1 MKSLFSKLEPKLVYS
16 LIQRKLSTSQII
28 AISFLLVI
36 FVGAVI
42 LYLPISQAEGV
53 KVSFIDALFTSTSAV
68 CVTGLVTVTAATTY
82 NLFGKTIIMLLIQIG
97 GLSLITIFT
106 YFTVYLGKKIS
117 LKERLTVQAAF
128 NVNEMSGMVRMV
140 LLVIRGTLLCEGTG
154 AAILAGFFL
163 KQGMPWYQ
171 ALYYGLFHSVSAFCN
186 AGFDIVGDK
195 SFIPYS
201 GSVVLNLTIIFLI
214 VIGGIGFTVWRD
226 VYTKIRYKVTPHIKR
241 KYKLSVHS
249 KIALIMTGFLIA
261 SGTLYFFLAEFSNP
275 ETLGLL
281 SVPHKLLAS
290 LFQSVTLR
298 TAGFA
303 TIAQGGLSEAS
314 KLVSSIFMLIGGSPG
329 GTAGGMKTV
338 TVAIVL
344 ICVWSTIKGY
354 NQITVFERTIPTSIL
369 QKSLAI
375 IFIML
380 FLWLGGTGILL
391 ISEQSSVFVHNA
403 ADLLFEVAS
412 ALGTVGLT
420 TGITPF
426 LSVLGKWVI
435 ITCMII
441 GRIGPITI
449 IISLMSRTVQVN
461 ERIQYPEE
469 EVMIG

>member
-1 MKSLFSKLEPKLVYS
+1 MKSLFSKLKPNVLYL

-36 FVGAVI
+36 FIGAVL
-42 LYLPISQAEGV
+42 LYLPISQQEGND
-53 KVSFIDALFTSTSAV
+53 VSFLDALFTSASAV
-68 CVTGLVTVTAATTY
+68 CVTGLTTVTTATTW
-82 NLFGKTIIMLLIQIG
+82 NLFGKTIIMFLIQIG

-106 YFTVYLGKKIS
+106 FFTVYIGKKIS

-128 NVNEMSGMVRMV
+128 NVNEISGMVRMV

-154 AAILAGFFL
+154 AVILTGFFL

-195 SFIPYS
+195 SFIPFS
-201 GSVVLNLTIIFLI
+201 GSIVLNLTIVFLI
-214 VIGGIGFTVWRD
+214 VVGGIGFTVWRD
-226 VYTKIRYKVTPHIKR
+226 VYTKIRYMVTPRLKK

-249 KIALIMTGFLIA
+249 RLALIMTGCLIA
-261 SGTLYFFLAEFSNP
+261 AGTLYFFVAEFSNP

-281 SVPHKLLAS
+281 SVPQKLLAS

-344 ICVWSTIKGY
+344 CCVWSTIKGY
-354 NQITVFERTIPTSIL
+354 NHITVFERTIPTSIL
-369 QKSLAI
+369 QKSLTI

-380 FLWLGGTGILL
+380 FLWLGGTAMLI
-391 ISEQSSVFVHNA
+391 ISEHASVFQHNS
-403 ADLLFEVAS
+403 ADILFEVAS
-412 ALGTVGLT
+412 ALGTVGLS

-449 IISLMSRTVQVN
+449 IISLMSRKMQIN